1 MAVALLAGLV
11 SFLSPCVLPLVP
23 GYLSYVTGLAATT
36 LPGPRPVASGNAVSG
51 NTASA
56 NAASGSA
63 ASGGAASGSAAG
75 SVVAAAPVTGR
86 GRMLAGACL
95 FVAGFTLVFLLT
107 GVTFAQ
113 AGRLLWQH
121 ARTVEVVAGALTVA
135 LGLAF
140 AGLLPRVPSERRLR
154 FLPRAGLAGAPILG
168 ATFGL
173 GWVPCVSPT
182 LGAVLSLAAVDATV
196 GRGLLLAAAYCAGL
210 GLPFLAVAV
219 GMRRGLAFITATRPY
234 RRAINVA
241 GGVMLMAV
249 GLALLTGAW
258 TGFIIWLRVTVGPGV
273 IGI

>member
-1 MAVALLAGLV
+1 MIGERLVGEFFAGIAAGGPVLAGMAVALLAGLV

-36 LPGPRPVASGNAVSG
+36 LPAPQPVPSGNA
-51 NTASA
+51 A
-56 NAASGSA
+56 
-63 ASGGAASGSAAG
+63 
-75 SVVAAAPVTGR
+75 TGR

-95 FVAGFTLVFLLT
+95 FVTGFSVVFLLT
-107 GVTFAQ
+107 GVTFAH

-121 ARTVEVVAGALTVA
+121 ARTVEIVAGSLTVV

-140 AGLLPRVPSERRLR
+140 IGLLPWAPGERRLR
-154 FLPRAGLAGAPILG
+154 FLPRAGLVGAPVLG

-182 LGAVLSLAAVDATV
+182 LGAVLSLATVDATV
-196 GRGLLLAAAYCAGL
+196 GRGLLLAMAYCAGL

-258 TGFIIWLRVTVGPGV
+258 TEFVIWLRVTVGPGV
-273 IGI
+273 VGI

>member
-1 MAVALLAGLV
+1 MGDFFAGVAAGGPLLAGMAVALLAGLV

-36 LPGPRPVASGNAVSG
+36 LQGPHPAPPER
-51 NTASA
+51 
-56 NAASGSA
+56 AA
-63 ASGGAASGSAAG
+63 GGA
-75 SVVAAAPVTGR
+75 VAAAPAAGR

-95 FVAGFTLVFLLT
+95 FIAGFTVVFLLT

-121 ARTVEVVAGALTVA
+121 ARTVEVVAGSLTVV

-140 AGLLPRVPSERRLR
+140 IGLLPRMPGERRVR
-154 FLPRAGLAGAPILG
+154 FLPRAGLAGAPVLG

-234 RRAINVA
+234 RRAVNVA

-258 TGFIIWLRVTVGPGV
+258 TDFVGWLRTTVGPGV

>member
-1 MAVALLAGLV
+1 MGDFFAGVAAGGPLLAGMAVALLAGVV

-36 LPGPRPVASGNAVSG
+36 LPGPRPVASGSTASG
-51 NTASA
+51 N
-56 NAASGSA
+56 AA
-63 ASGGAASGSAAG
+63 GGAVAVAPAA
-75 SVVAAAPVTGR
+75 GR

-95 FVAGFTLVFLLT
+95 FVAGFTVVFLLT

-241 GGVMLMAV
+241 GGVMLMVV

-258 TGFIIWLRVTVGPGV
+258 TEFIIWLRVTVGPGV